1 MRINRNAL
9 RSMILKEMHDHLE
22 DEDMPEIEAEV
33 LDDEDDDGDYDSD
46 EEDEDYDD
54 TEVES
59 DGSLDYEDSNVYEE
73 TGMIKSNLYTMAKKA
88 NEIHDSVGDSDD
100 LPEWV
105 QEKIAVSAYM
115 IDCIHDYLM
124 YEMKKD
130 SLHEKKNGRA
140 KSRSYKGKEYR
151 ATPSM
156 VSAVKKGASYNQLAK
171 LAKWADEPA
180 AVVQAA
186 KIVAKGKPMSRD
198 DEEDDLDEND
208 SWEPL
213 RQSTGIMFFE
223 DEEGTDYPAPKTKG
237 KKRG

>member
-1 MRINRNAL
+1 
-9 RSMILKEMHDHLE
+9 
-22 DEDMPEIEAEV
+22 
-33 LDDEDDDGDYDSD
+33 
-46 EEDEDYDD
+46 
-54 TEVES
+54 
-59 DGSLDYEDSNVYEE
+59 
-73 TGMIKSNLYTMAKKA
+73 
-88 NEIHDSVGDSDD
+88 
-100 LPEWV
+100 
-105 QEKIAVSAYM
+105 
-115 IDCIHDYLM
+115 
-124 YEMKKD
+124 
-130 SLHEKKNGRA
+130 
-140 KSRSYKGKEYR
+140 
-151 ATPSM
+151 M